1 MKIVVNDTNIFIDLY
16 SVGLLEQF
24 FELPIE
30 VHTVDFVVN
39 ELKDPEQF
47 KAVNE
52 FVKNGKLKV
61 QNFDA
66 TDLIDIIDLQSKV
79 GGNLSIID
87 CAVWH
92 YAKINNYALLTG
104 DGRLRKR
111 AIETNTTVKGIVYV
125 FDYLVETKILSP
137 QLAITK
143 IQNLMNINVRLPKT
157 IIQERI
163 EIWRSM

>member
-61 QNFDA
+61 QKFDA

-111 AIETNTTVKGIVYV
+111 AIETNTIVKGIVYV
-125 FDYLVETKILSP
+125 FDYLVEIKILSP

-143 IQNLMNINVRLPKT
+143 IKNLMNINVRLPKT

-163 EIWRSM
+163 EMWRSM